1 MTKRML
7 IDATHPEETRVAVV
21 DGNRLEE
28 FDYEA
33 EFRKQLKGNIYL
45 AKVTRVEP
53 SLQAAFVEYG
63 GNRHGFL
70 PFPEIHQDYY
80 RIPVGDRPEGGHPAE
95 EDDEDE
101 ADHASLPSSA
111 MLAEYHADMISEAA
125 SDAAGS
131 DDAGDV
137 ISEAFARTAEE
148 LAEVS
153 GDINAEVEPEHEQAE
168 QQEAPAA
175 DETGEGDDS
184 GEPPQ
189 GDSTGEA
196 TGETPPQP
204 VHVETVGGDDEVE
217 DLRHRRRVAA
227 QHYKIQEVIKR
238 RQIMLIQISKEER
251 GNKGAAIT
259 TFLSLPGRYCVLMPN
274 TPRGGGVSR
283 KVANPRDRKRM
294 KDLISGLELPDGMSV
309 ILRTAGAE
317 RAPEDIK
324 RDLDYLLRVWEN
336 IRDLTLRST
345 APALVYEEGNLVKR
359 TIRDGFSREIS
370 EIVVA
375 GESGFRQA
383 KDLMRMLMPGYARRV
398 QYYREPV
405 PLFLRY
411 QVETQIDA
419 IHNPV
424 AQLRSGGYVVID
436 QTEALVSIDVNSGRS
451 TRERNI
457 EETAFKTNLEA
468 ADEIARQVR
477 LRDMGGLIVI
487 DFIDM
492 EEPRHDAQVERRLKE
507 AMRHDR
513 ARIQIGR
520 MSPFGLLELSRQR
533 LHPSLIESSSHTCAH
548 CRGTGLVRSPE
559 SAAFVA
565 LRAIEEE
572 GIKARAAEIAV
583 FMPGAVALYVLNQ
596 KRMSLIAI
604 EQRYGF
610 RVMIQADDSLI
621 NPDIRIERLAPQV
634 PGFTPPALLE
644 KLPDI
649 VDEIDDE
656 AFPEE
661 EPASQERSG
670 RERGNRD
677 EEFAGDEA
685 GETGEG
691 EQRGRGRRRRRRRP
705 RDGEE
710 GEARP
715 EQAGSG
721 EGDSEASALDSADQP
736 DFTYPAEAI
745 KPVAEDGERGRRRGR
760 RGGRRRRGAGGE
772 MTGEDTPRHDN
783 ENAEPMPEEERAY
796 GGGFGGGFV
805 SEPEDAYREAAPV
818 AQPDFV
824 EYGESETAVAETA
837 PEPIPGE
844 AAPAEQSVPRPAPV
858 KDYEK
863 VNEAPPAPKGG
874 WWKKLVQ

>member
-1 MTKRML
+1 MSKRML

-80 RIPVGDRPEGGHPAE
+80 RIPVGDRPEGSHHE
-95 EDDEDE
+95 DEDE
-101 ADHASLPSSA
+101 EAGAEETGMPSSV

-125 SDAAGS
+125 SDAAS
-131 DDAGDV
+131 DA
-137 ISEAFARTAEE
+137 ISEAFAQTAEE
-148 LAEVS
+148 FVDVS
-153 GDINAEVEPEHEQAE
+153 GDSDAEAGAEAEPEHTEQH
-168 QQEAPAA
+168 EAHAG
-175 DETGEGDDS
+175 DETGDS
-184 GEPPQ
+184 EETGEQSQ
-189 GDSTGEA
+189 GDSTGESSGA
-196 TGETPPQP
+196 AGEAQP
-204 VHVETVGGDDEVE
+204 RPVPVETVGGEDEVE

-317 RAPEDIK
+317 RAPAEIK

-336 IRDLTLRST
+336 IRDLTMRST

-375 GESGFRQA
+375 GEAGYRQA
-383 KDLMRMLMPGYARRV
+383 KDLMRMLMPSHARRV
-398 QYYREPV
+398 QYYRDPV

-424 AQLRSGGYVVID
+424 AQLRSGGYVVIN

-610 RVMIQADDSLI
+610 KVLIQADDSLI
-621 NPDIRIERLAPQV
+621 NPDIRIERLTPQV

-649 VDEIDDE
+649 VDDIDDE

-661 EPASQERSG
+661 EPTTHDRNGRDRS
-670 RERGNRD
+670 ERD
-677 EEFAGDEA
+677 EEF
-685 GETGEG
+685 TGEEGDG
-691 EQRGRGRRRRRRRP
+691 EGRGRGRRRRRRRP

-710 GEARP
+710 GEVRLEPA
-715 EQAGSG
+715 AND
-721 EGDSEASALDSADQP
+721 DSEAPALDRADQP

-745 KPVAEDGERGRRRGR
+745 KPVAEEGERGRRRGR

-772 MTGEDTPRHDN
+772 INGEDAPHHDN
-783 ENAEPMPEEERAY
+783 ENSSEMMPQEERAY
-796 GGGFGGGFV
+796 GGGFGGGFG
-805 SEPEDAYREAAPV
+805 SEPEAYPVLQPDFIGHGESETMAAEAPAEPAYAEAAPV
-818 AQPDFV
+818 EQP
-824 EYGESETAVAETA
+824 A
-837 PEPIPGE
+837 PEPK
-844 AAPAEQSVPRPAPV
+844 PAPV

>member
-7 IDATHPEETRVAVV
+7 IDASHPEETRVAVV

-70 PFPEIHQDYY
+70 PFPEIHHDYY
-80 RIPVGDRPEGGHPAE
+80 RIPVGDRAMDEDHDDDASAE
-95 EDDEDE
+95 E
-101 ADHASLPSSA
+101 AALPSGG
-111 MLAEYHADMISEAA
+111 MLAEYQAETS
-125 SDAAGS
+125 
-131 DDAGDV
+131 GDV
-137 ISEAFARTAEE
+137 ISEAFAMTAEE
-148 LAEVS
+148 MAEES
-153 GDINAEVEPEHEQAE
+153 GDINAEVEDHGDAE
-168 QQEAPAA
+168 PVENQHSDEEFAAENFPQA
-175 DETGEGDDS
+175 DENQGE
-184 GEPPQ
+184 
-189 GDSTGEA
+189 EA
-196 TGETPPQP
+196 TGEAGGQSGENAGTGSSEGGLPAVAAEAQP
-204 VHVETVGGDDEVE
+204 EVRHVETVGGEDEVE

-274 TPRGGGVSR
+274 TPRGGGISR

-294 KDLISGLELPDGMSV
+294 KDLITGLELPDGMSV

-324 RDLDYLLRVWEN
+324 RDLDYLLRLWEN

-345 APALVYEEGNLVKR
+345 APSLVYEEGNLVKR

-375 GESGFRQA
+375 GEAGYRQA
-383 KDLMRMLMPGYARRV
+383 KDFIRMLMPSHARRV
-398 QYYREPV
+398 QYYRDPV

-419 IHNPV
+419 IHSPV
-424 AQLRSGGYVVID
+424 AQLRSGGYIVIN

-492 EEPRHDAQVERRLKE
+492 DESRHDAQVERRLKE
-507 AMRHDR
+507 AMRNDR

-533 LHPSLIESSSHTCAH
+533 LHPSLIESNFHTCPS
-548 CRGTGLVRSPE
+548 CQGTGLVRSPE
-559 SAAFVA
+559 SAAFAV

-583 FMPGAVALYVLNQ
+583 FVPGSVALYILNQ
-596 KRMSLIAI
+596 KRLALIAI
-604 EQRYGF
+604 EQRYSF

-621 NPDIRIERLAPQV
+621 NPDLRIERLVPQV

-644 KLPDI
+644 KLPAI
-649 VDEIDDE
+649 VDDIDDE

-661 EPASQERSG
+661 EEPVRSRDEREE
-670 RERGNRD
+670 REPRD
-677 EEFAGDEA
+677 EED
-685 GETGEG
+685 GE
-691 EQRGRGRRRRRRRP
+691 RRGRRRRRRRG
-705 RDGEE
+705 RDEE
-710 GEARP
+710 TAAAP
-715 EQAGSG
+715 ETGDEQPLAESG
-721 EGDSEASALDSADQP
+721 ADQP

-745 KPVAEDGERGRRRGR
+745 KPVAEEGERGRSRRGR
-760 RGGRRRRGAGGE
+760 RGGRRRRGGGTDEAGEG
-772 MTGEDTPRHDN
+772 P
-783 ENAEPMPEEERAY
+783 ENLGIEENSETAYSEERAY
-796 GGGFGGGFV
+796 GGGFGGAPESYSPQHDV
-805 SEPEDAYREAAPV
+805 PVTEVPEAYEEPLRWEAAIDP
-818 AQPDFV
+818 
-824 EYGESETAVAETA
+824 A
-837 PEPIPGE
+837 PEPELIRQAEPAMAE
-844 AAPAEQSVPRPAPV
+844 HESIKPKPAEAPRV

-863 VNEAPPAPKGG
+863 VNEAPERPKGG
-874 WWKKLVQ
+874 WWRKLGQ